1 MQQHSYPSHS
11 KHLVL
16 PVAPLSGFTMLL
28 MVEAA
33 LEPGPFM
40 LTGAPWVEVHI
51 LRKGVSRSLYW
62 MRCVRGVI
70 GYRSYQ
76 WVSFEVQQLEWED
89 RRSQI
94 ADEKTHRM

>member
-1 MQQHSYPSHS
+1 MITHGMGMQQHSYPSHS

-51 LRKGVSRSLYW
+51 LRKEGIKVVVLD
-62 MRCVRGVI
+62 VI
-70 GYRSYQ
+70 NSWRYR
-76 WVSFEVQQLEWED
+76 V
-89 RRSQI
+89 
-94 ADEKTHRM
+94 